1 MFLIFPHQLF
11 YDISHL
17 TTKDKIYLI
26 EEPRFFTDFK
36 FHKLKLAYN
45 RATMRRYY
53 DYLLDNNLNV
63 KYITFDKV
71 DKNFYK
77 QFTEIICI
85 EPNDHKLISRLINP
99 MFIPNKNFL
108 VATDE
113 FDNIRR
119 LIYKNSRYH
128 HDAFYKYQRI
138 KLNILIDSDNKPIGG
153 KWTFDT
159 ENRLPLP
166 KNYIAQ
172 RTPTTKNKSNK
183 YIKEAIKYIND
194 NFESNYGDLS
204 VESFIFPIDNKES
217 IKWLKIFLKKRLE
230 NFGKYEDAIHSND
243 NFIYHSVISPMMNIG
258 ILTDREVIKH
268 TLKYYK
274 KNHNQIPLTSIEAF
288 IRQII
293 GWRNYVYVLYML
305 EGKNMYETNQLKH
318 KNDLPYKHLWEAST
332 NILPVDDAI
341 KNIIKYSYTHH
352 IQRLMV
358 LGSYLLLLEIDPKE
372 VYRIFMEW
380 TIDAYDWVMV
390 PNIFGMSQFATP
402 QMMTRPYFTSYNY
415 LLKMSNYKNA
425 EWCEIWKAL
434 YYSFINRHQ
443 KLLAKN
449 YAFASQ
455 VSNWK
460 KKSTKEKKELL
471 QISNEYKKT
480 IY

>member
-11 YDISHL
+11 YDLSHL
-17 TTKDKIYLI
+17 TLGEKIYLI

-36 FHKLKLAYN
+36 FHKLKLAYH
-45 RATMRRYY
+45 RASMKIYY
-53 DYLLDNNLNV
+53 DYLIDNNFNV

-71 DKNFYK
+71 NDNFYTK
-77 QFTEIICI
+77 LTNIKCI
-85 EPNDHKLISRLINP
+85 ELNDHKLTKKLINP
-99 MFIPNKNFL
+99 ILIPNKNFL
-108 VATDE
+108 VDSDE
-113 FDNIRR
+113 LSEIKR

-128 HDAFYKYQRI
+128 HDAFYKYQRK
-138 KLNILIDSDNKPIGG
+138 KLDILINTDDTPIGN

-166 KNYIAQ
+166 KTYIKQ
-172 RTPTTKNKSNK
+172 PIPKLNTRSTKS
-183 YIKEAIKYIND
+183 YIKEAIAYID
-194 NFESNYGDLS
+194 ADFESNYGDLS
-204 VESFIFPIDNKES
+204 VDNFIYPIDNKGA
-217 IKWLKIFLKKRLE
+217 IKWLKIFLKKRLI
-230 NFGKYEDAIHSND
+230 NFGKYEDAIHTDD

-268 TLKYYK
+268 TLAYYK
-274 KNHNQIPLTSIEAF
+274 KNHQQIPLGSIEAF

-305 EGKNMYETNQLKH
+305 EGKNMYESNQLNH
-318 KNDLPYKHLWEAST
+318 TNRLPYRRLWEGT
-332 NILPVDDAI
+332 TGIEPVDDAI

-358 LGSYLLLLEIDPKE
+358 LGSYLLLLEIEPKE

-402 QMMTRPYFTSYNY
+402 IMMNRPYFSSYNY
-415 LLKMSNYKNA
+415 LLKMSNYNNA
-425 EWCEIWKAL
+425 EWCNIWKAL
-434 YYSFINRHQ
+434 YYSFISKH
-443 KLLAKN
+443 KKILSKN

-455 VSNWK
+455 VKNWDK
-460 KKSTKEKKELL
+460 KTPSEKKELL
-471 QISNEYKKT
+471 RIGNNYK
-480 IY
+480 INL